1 MGEQGGNTSQ
11 YAIFDIVPPARSVTL
26 QDFAEQG
33 QIGAIED
40 WWKKNRYKNADINS
54 KDVTG
59 RTALMC
65 AAEAGQIGAA
75 EKLISHGAQANVLDV
90 HNRRNAVHLAA
101 REGNLEVCKVLVNSV
116 HNEEDRIAMLNH
128 QDKHGFTP
136 LYMAKTKNSQ
146 EVFEYLI
153 SVGASYSSKS
163 ATRRAA
169 PAAAAEGAPADA
181 PPPEGGAKP

>member
-26 QDFAEQG
+26 QDFAEKG